1 MGRWS
6 DRIAADARGIGL
18 SASRRH
24 PRRMMHRAQHF
35 RADALRAVRALAP
48 LHPSTARGRRAKRM
62 ALAAFGDYAVVGRQ
76 WVLSGR
82 ARLRG
87 SKAAA
92 LGHARVA
99 ARYARTGSR
108 LLRNAGKLV

>member
-1 MGRWS
+1 
-6 DRIAADARGIGL
+6 
-18 SASRRH
+18 
-24 PRRMMHRAQHF
+24 MMHRAQHF

-48 LHPSTARGRRAKRM
+48 LHPSTAHGRRAKRM